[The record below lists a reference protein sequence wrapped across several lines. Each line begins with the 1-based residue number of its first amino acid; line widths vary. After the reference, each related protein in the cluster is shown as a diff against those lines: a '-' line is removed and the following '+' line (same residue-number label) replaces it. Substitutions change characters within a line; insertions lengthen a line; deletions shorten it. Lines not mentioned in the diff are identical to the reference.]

1 MEKEF
6 DSYVNLFDT
15 SKKFINIK
23 IYHSKRVAAI
33 SEKLASALNW
43 PTHDVKLAKQIGLL
57 HDIGR
62 FDEFQ
67 ICEKYGN
74 NNFDHG
80 KHGVDIL
87 KKNNFTSKFKILDE
101 DKEILFEAIYYH
113 NKKLLPDYINNKY
126 AKLLRD
132 ADKIDILYLFPQD
145 DIYNYNNNYTSVISK
160 KVHDAFMSQQL
171 VSTND
176 INTYGEFVILC
187 LGFIYDINFD
197 CSLRMI
203 KENDYVNKIYN
214 KIDNKEIYKIYFN
227 KINEYI
233 EKRIKNVR

>member
-1 MEKEF
+1 MDKEF
-6 DSYVNLFDT
+6 DSYVNLFDV

-23 IYHSKRVAAI
+23 IYHSKRVATI
-33 SEKLASALNW
+33 SEQLASALNW
-43 PTHDVKLAKQIGLL
+43 SSHDVILAKQIGLL

-62 FDEFQ
+62 FDELQ
-67 ICEKYGN
+67 RCDKYGN

-87 KKNNFTSKFKILDE
+87 KKNNFIDKFKILDE

-113 NKKLLPDYINNKY
+113 NKKSIPDYINNLH

-132 ADKIDILYLFPQD
+132 ADKIDILYLFPLD
-145 DIYNYNNNYTSVISK
+145 DIYNYNNNYTSVISE
-160 KVHDAFMSQQL
+160 KVHNDFMSQQL
-171 VSTND
+171 VATND

-187 LGFIYDINFD
+187 LAFIYDINFD

-214 KIDNKEIYKIYFN
+214 KLDNKEIYKEYFN
-227 KINEYI
+227 IINEYI
-233 EKRIKNVR
+233 EMRIKNVR